1 MNNFILLVLI
11 GLEIKHFIADY
22 LLQFGWMIRGKR
34 SLSHPGGYAH
44 AAVHVFGTAV
54 ILKIAGLSAPIII
67 TLAIAE
73 FVIHY
78 VLDFSKVKFG
88 ANITSSEKPRLYW
101 ALNGLDQLLHQLTYV
116 AIIFVVGTMVG
127 G

>member
-34 SLSHPGGYAH
+34 SLSHPGGYVH
-44 AAVHVFGTAV
+44 AAVHVFGTVV
-54 ILKIAGLSAPIII
+54 ILKIAGLAAPIII

-78 VLDFSKVKFG
+78 VLDFGKVKFG
-88 ANITSSEKPRLYW
+88 VNITSSKNPRLYW

-116 AIIFVVGTMVG
+116 AIIFVVGAMVG

>member
-1 MNNFILLVLI
+1 MNNFILLMFV

-22 LLQFGWMIRGKR
+22 LLQSAWMIRGKS
-34 SLSHPGGYAH
+34 SLTHAGGYVH
-44 AAVHVFGTAV
+44 TAVHVFGTV
-54 ILKIAGLSAPIII
+54 IILKIAGLSAPVII

-78 VLDFSKVKFG
+78 FLDFGKVKFG
-88 ANITSSEKPRLYW
+88 ADITSSEKPRLYW
-101 ALNGLDQLLHQLTYV
+101 ALHGLDQLFHQLTYV
-116 AIIFVVGTMVG
+116 AIIFVVGTMIG